1 MPAKA
6 DDPLQ
11 KVTLNLYEADV
22 KALAAYYGHGWSEQ
36 IRQLVHSHAQN
47 IAGYHK
53 LRKTLGD
60 LE

>member
-6 DDPLQ
+6 DDPLR
-11 KVTLNLYEADV
+11 KVTINLYDLDV
-22 KALAAYYGHGWSEQ
+22 AALESYYGQGWSVQ
-36 IRQLVHSHAQN
+36 VRQLVHTHAQG